1 MLFAN
6 PEWSVVMNVAQLIAK
21 IAGRQKER
29 QQQKVQSYRD
39 LVKQIAAGGK
49 EPDPASVE
57 ATLEA
62 AGKSLEDLQK
72 AVRLYEQRM
81 TWKAQVAMV
90 PSLEKERD
98 RLNREIAAA
107 DKVLEEAEAHH
118 SEVTGPLHGE
128 LAQIKDGMNDASTA
142 RSRLFDTCDDESL
155 WQQLRELSRE
165 GQRLVQENQGLQ
177 SRLAYLQSRAEQQ
190 SAAAD
195 KETNEVTKASRKQIA
210 KDLLKEADEL
220 RRTMKANSLQS
231 LELAE
236 RSERIE
242 QQMREW

>member
-1 MLFAN
+1 
-6 PEWSVVMNVAQLIAK
+6 MNVAQLIER

-62 AGKSLEDLQK
+62 AGKSLDDLQK
-72 AVRLYEQRM
+72 AVRQYEQRM

-107 DKVLEEAEAHH
+107 DKILEEAEAHH
-118 SEVTGPLHGE
+118 SEVTAPLHGE
-128 LAQIKDGMNDASTA
+128 LAHTKDGVNDASTA

-165 GQRLVQENQGLQ
+165 AQRLILENQGLQ
-177 SRLAYLQSRAEQQ
+177 SRLAYLQTRAEQQ
-190 SAAAD
+190 AAKVDEESNA
-195 KETNEVTKASRKQIA
+195 VTKASRQQMV
-210 KDLLKEADEL
+210 KDLLKEAEDV
-220 RRTMKANSLQS
+220 RCTIKANSLQS
-231 LELAE
+231 FELAK

-242 QQMREW
+242 RQMREW

>member
-1 MLFAN
+1 
-6 PEWSVVMNVAQLIAK
+6 MNVAQLIEK

-39 LVKQIAAGGK
+39 LVKQIAGDK

-62 AGKSLEDLQK
+62 AGKSLDDLQK

-81 TWKAQVAMV
+81 TWKAQVAMQ
-90 PSLEKERD
+90 PTLEKERD
-98 RLNREIAAA
+98 RLHREIEAA
-107 DKVLEEAEAHH
+107 DKALDDAEAHH

-128 LAQIKDGMNDASTA
+128 LAQIKDGLNDASTA
-142 RSRLFDTCDDESL
+142 RSRLFHTCDDESL
-155 WQQLRELSRE
+155 WQQLRELNRE

-190 SAAAD
+190 AAKVD
-195 KETNEVTKASRKQIA
+195 EESNEVTKASRQQVV
-210 KDLLKEADEL
+210 KDLLKEADEV
-220 RRTMKANSLQS
+220 RRMMKANSVQCQ
-231 LELAE
+231 ELAK

>member
-1 MLFAN
+1 M
-6 PEWSVVMNVAQLIAK
+6 SVLSLIEK

-39 LVKQIAAGGK
+39 LVKQIASGK

-62 AGKSLEDLQK
+62 AGKSLDDLQK
-72 AVRLYEQRM
+72 AVKLYEQRM
-81 TWKAQVAMV
+81 TWKAQVAMQA
-90 PSLEKERD
+90 SLEKERD
-98 RLNREIAAA
+98 RLHREIAAA
-107 DKVLEEAEAHH
+107 DKALDDAEAHH

-128 LAQIKDGMNDASTA
+128 LAQIKDGLNDASNA

-155 WQQLRELSRE
+155 WQQLRELNRE

-177 SRLAYLQSRAEQQ
+177 NRLAYLQSRAEQQ
-190 SAAAD
+190 AAKVD
-195 KETNEVTKASRKQIA
+195 EETNAVTRASRQQIV
-210 KDLLKEADEL
+210 KDLLKEADEV
-220 RRTMKANSLQS
+220 RQTMKANAQQN
-231 LELAE
+231 LELAK

>member
-1 MLFAN
+1 
-6 PEWSVVMNVAQLIAK
+6 MNVAQLIEK

-39 LVKQIAAGGK
+39 LVKQIAGGK

-57 ATLEA
+57 ATLES
-62 AGKSLEDLQK
+62 AGKSLDDLQK

-81 TWKAQVAMV
+81 TWKAQIAMQ

-98 RLNREIAAA
+98 RLHREIAEA
-107 DKVLEEAEAHH
+107 DKALDDAEAQH

-128 LAQIKDGMNDASTA
+128 LAQIKDGLSDASTA

-155 WQQLRELSRE
+155 WQQLRELNRE

-190 SAAAD
+190 AAKVD
-195 KETNEVTKASRKQIA
+195 EESNEGTKASRQQMV
-210 KDLLKEADEL
+210 KDLLKEADEV
-220 RRTMKANSLQS
+220 RRTMKANSVQCQ
-231 LELAE
+231 ELAK

>member
-1 MLFAN
+1 
-6 PEWSVVMNVAQLIAK
+6 MNVAQLIEK

-39 LVKQIAAGGK
+39 LIKQIAAGGK

-62 AGKSLEDLQK
+62 TGKSLDDLQK
-72 AVRLYEQRM
+72 AVQLCEQRM

-155 WQQLRELSRE
+155 WQKLRELSRE

-177 SRLAYLQSRAEQQ
+177 SRLAYLQTRAKQQ
-190 SAAAD
+190 AAKVDEESNA
-195 KETNEVTKASRKQIA
+195 VTKASRQQMV
-210 KDLLKEADEL
+210 KDLLKEAEEI
-220 RRTMKANSLQS
+220 RRTIKANSLLCQ
-231 LELAE
+231 
-236 RSERIE
+236 E
-242 QQMREW
+242 QIGRAHV

>member
-1 MLFAN
+1 MSGRPVAKSHSADITLIVKV
-6 PEWSVVMNVAQLIAK
+6 SVGNSRGKAWGIHLRIPTKRPHNSSQILDSRCRFSLSPFLCLRISLSSVGSVGVQYWFLRT
-21 IAGRQKER
+21 RQ
-29 QQQKVQSYRD
+29 S
-39 LVKQIAAGGK
+39 I
-49 EPDPASVE
+49 
-57 ATLEA
+57 
-62 AGKSLEDLQK
+62 
-72 AVRLYEQRM
+72 
-81 TWKAQVAMV
+81 
-90 PSLEKERD
+90 
-98 RLNREIAAA
+98 
-107 DKVLEEAEAHH
+107 LEEAEAHH

-195 KETNEVTKASRKQIA
+195 KETNEVTKSSRKQIA

-231 LELAE
+231 LELAK
-236 RSERIE
+236 RSERTE

>member
-1 MLFAN
+1 
-6 PEWSVVMNVAQLIAK
+6 MNVAQLIEK

-39 LVKQIAAGGK
+39 LVKHIAGGK

-62 AGKSLEDLQK
+62 AGKSLDDLQK

-81 TWKAQVAMV
+81 TWKAQVAMQ

-98 RLNREIAAA
+98 RLHREIAAA
-107 DKVLEEAEAHH
+107 DKALDDAETHH

-128 LAQIKDGMNDASTA
+128 LAQIKDGLSDASTA

-155 WQQLRELSRE
+155 WQQLRELNRE
-165 GQRLVQENQGLQ
+165 GQRLVLENQGLQ
-177 SRLAYLQSRAEQQ
+177 SRLAYLQSRSEQQ
-190 SAAAD
+190 AAKVD
-195 KETNEVTKASRKQIA
+195 EESNEVTKASRQQVV
-210 KDLLKEADEL
+210 KDLLKEADEVC
-220 RRTMKANSLQS
+220 RTMKSNSVQCQ
-231 LELAE
+231 ELAK